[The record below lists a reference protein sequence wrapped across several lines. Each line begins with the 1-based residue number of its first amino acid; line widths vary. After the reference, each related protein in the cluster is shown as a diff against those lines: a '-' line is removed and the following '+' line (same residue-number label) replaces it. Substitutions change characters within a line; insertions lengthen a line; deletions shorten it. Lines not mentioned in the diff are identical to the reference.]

1 MSLTNKL
8 AENLV
13 VSRDLSPE
21 GRTILYKGRIRE
33 AIQVISTNMTKLVLL
48 NLIMVVA
55 CVPLIVMVMYYQN
68 TQEAAILSGMNF
80 STGIGIGFG
89 VQDDTVTALSQ
100 IYDVRLKVYGITI
113 FPTCLL
119 FGLFASGLYYCCRNM
134 LWGANVKIWKH
145 FFRGIKAHW
154 YKFVLSFAWLGA
166 LATGFAC
173 SLIMIL
179 KETAVNGQSN
189 AGWWVLVVFIG
200 VIALLSAMYMLVGN
214 GMYVC
219 YRYKMKE
226 YIKNTSSLVLMTI
239 VPTLIITLFFS
250 GAMALFF
257 VNIINVFLLVVM
269 VMIGFS
275 AFAVFSL
282 AYSQYVSDNTIGYMY
297 EEQLKIKKKE
307 QEKQAKAKNQAKKKQ
322 QAMAQNGSS
331 KKKKKR

>member
-239 VPTLIITLFFS
+239 VPTLIVTLFFS

>member
-1 MSLTNKL
+1 
-8 AENLV
+8 
-13 VSRDLSPE
+13 
-21 GRTILYKGRIRE
+21 
-33 AIQVISTNMTKLVLL
+33 
-48 NLIMVVA
+48 
-55 CVPLIVMVMYYQN
+55 
-68 TQEAAILSGMNF
+68 
-80 STGIGIGFG
+80 GIGIGFG
-89 VQDDTVTALSQ
+89 VQDDTVSALSQ
-100 IYDVRLKVYGITI
+100 IYDVRLKVYGISI

-134 LWGANVKIWKH
+134 LWGANVKIFKH
-145 FFRGIKAHW
+145 FLRGIKSHW

-179 KETAVNGQSN
+179 KETAVNGQAN

-200 VIALLSAMYMLVGN
+200 IIALASAMYMLVGN

-226 YIKNTSSLVLMTI
+226 YIKNTSSLVLMMI
-239 VPTLIITLFFS
+239 GPTLTVTLFFS
-250 GAMALFF
+250 GVMALFF
-257 VNIINVFLLVVM
+257 VNLIGLFLLVFM
-269 VMIGFS
+269 ALIGFS

-282 AYSQYVSDNTIGYMY
+282 AFSQYACDNTIGYMY
-297 EEQLKIKKKE
+297 EEQLKIKRKE

-322 QAMAQNGSS
+322 QMAQNGSS

>member
-1 MSLTNKL
+1 MSVTNKL
-8 AENLV
+8 SENLV
-13 VSRDLSPE
+13 LTRDLSPE
-21 GRTILYKGRIRE
+21 GRNILYKGRIRE
-33 AIQVISTNMTKLVLL
+33 GIHVISANMTKLVLL

-55 CVPLIVMVMYYQN
+55 CIPLIVMVMYYLN
-68 TQEAAILSGMNF
+68 KQETAILSGLNF

-89 VQDDTVTALSQ
+89 VQDDTITAISQ
-100 IYDVRLKVYGITI
+100 IYDARLKVYGLTI

-154 YKFVLSFAWLGA
+154 YKFMLSFAWLGA

-179 KETAVNGQSN
+179 KSNAVNGSAN
-189 AGWWVLVVFIG
+189 AGWWVLMIFIG
-200 VIALLSAMYMLVGN
+200 IIALLSAMYMLVGN

-226 YIKNTSSLVLMTI
+226 YIKNTCSLVLMTI
-239 VPTLIITLFFS
+239 VPTLMVTLFFA
-250 GAMALFF
+250 GFMALFF
-257 VNIINVFLLVVM
+257 VNIINIMLLIMM

-275 AFAVFSL
+275 CFAVFSL
-282 AYSQYVSDNTIGYMY
+282 CYSQYVCDNTIGYMY
-297 EEQLKIKKKE
+297 EEQLKIKRKE

-322 QAMAQNGSS
+322 QAMAQNSRPN
-331 KKKKKR
+331 KKKKR